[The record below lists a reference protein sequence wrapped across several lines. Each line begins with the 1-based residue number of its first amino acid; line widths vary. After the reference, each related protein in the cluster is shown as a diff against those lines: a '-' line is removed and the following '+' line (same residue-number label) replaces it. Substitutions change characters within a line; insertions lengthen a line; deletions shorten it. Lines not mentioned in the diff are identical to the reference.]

1 MEIVEQIV
9 KSRKNLKEILK
20 DEYDTESLPIYELE
34 EMDKLFELET
44 TKDNPFKTSSNSG
57 KGNACNFTLNHKNIK
72 DHKLNIVY
80 YNLQKNGKTKLMKN
94 TIWKY
99 IDKLYESKTFQK
111 TDNVFLIINESFKE
125 TIKNMNNELNL
136 ELKEK
141 YRDKIENDLG
151 YSEKH
156 FGNLSIFDI
165 KTLQYNILNHNSVP
179 KHTVIRDDKDIE
191 KILEICNCKL
201 EQLPVILKDDPVAK
215 LKLGS
220 NGDIFKIIRI
230 GKTCGENVYYRVCR

>member
-20 DEYDTESLPIYELE
+20 DEYDTDSLPIYELE

-72 DHKLNIVY
+72 DHKLHIVY
-80 YNLQKNGKTKLMKN
+80 YNLQKDGKTKMMKN

-99 IDKLYESKTFQK
+99 IDKLYESETFQK
-111 TDNVFLIINESFKE
+111 TDNVFLIINEPFKE
-125 TIKNMNNELNL
+125 TVKNMNHELNL

-141 YRDKIENDLG
+141 YRDKIDNDLG
-151 YSEKH
+151 YTEKH
-156 FGNLSIFDI
+156 FGNINICIFLD
-165 KTLQYNILNHNSVP
+165 
-179 KHTVIRDDKDIE
+179 
-191 KILEICNCKL
+191 
-201 EQLPVILKDDPVAK
+201 
-215 LKLGS
+215 
-220 NGDIFKIIRI
+220 
-230 GKTCGENVYYRVCR
+230 